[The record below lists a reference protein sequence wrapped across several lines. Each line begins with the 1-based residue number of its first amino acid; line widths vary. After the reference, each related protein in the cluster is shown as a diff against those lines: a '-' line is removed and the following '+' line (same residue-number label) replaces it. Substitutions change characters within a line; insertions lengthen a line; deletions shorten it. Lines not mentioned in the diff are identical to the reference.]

1 MADVKDKSE
10 KDLKK
15 LLNEKRESLRNFR
28 FDIAGSKIR
37 NVKEAK
43 NTRKEIARIETELR
57 VRILEK

>member
-1 MADVKDKSE
+1 MTDIQSKNE

-28 FDIAGSKIR
+28 FEIAGSKIR

-43 NTRKEIARIETELR
+43 NTRREIARIETELHIR
-57 VRILEK
+57 RTQT